1 MKPTN
6 DSYNLHDY
14 QSKANVGLQ
23 SKQTNLQKVKTK
35 KKKQKQK
42 QSKTQKT
49 KKMNNTHT
57 TKNLG
62 VSLGVR
68 GG

>member
-35 KKKQKQK
+35 TNKNKQTNKQN
-42 QSKTQKT
+42 QSK
-49 KKMNNTHT
+49 NTE
-57 TKNLG
+57 N
-62 VSLGVR
+62 
-68 GG
+68 